1 MKSTL
6 TEDEIEQYQLQL
18 LQNLGYAYH
27 HGYDLQPEGKDQER
41 ENFGDVVLK
50 DRLQQAI
57 HRLNPTIPADALNQ
71 AQREIFNIASSD
83 LLNNNEIFHKYL
95 TEGITVEYQKNG
107 ETRGEPVNL
116 IDWHNIDNNEFL
128 VVNQFTVIEDN
139 HNRRPDLVIFIN
151 GLPLVVIE
159 LKNAVD
165 EKANLRAAYNQLQTY
180 KREIPS
186 LFTYNAL
193 LVISDGL
200 SARAGSLTADFN
212 RFSAWKVPSPS
223 PSQRE
228 GDKSLEVPL
237 PLGEGF
243 RERANQGF
251 TERAEL
257 EILTNGLLNKQTLLD
272 LIRHFTVFEKTRS
285 EDLNTGIVSITTI
298 KKIAAYH
305 QYYAVNKA
313 IESIVKACGFP
324 SPSPSQREGDKKNNL
339 EVPRPLGEGFREREK
354 LEIAKIPSP
363 SPSQRE
369 GDKKNSLEVPR
380 PLGEGFREREN
391 QESRESIEDLGYK
404 GGLAV
409 TTLLEQVRELRKN
422 QTSAEKVFWEIV
434 RTKRFLGLK
443 FRRQHQIGNYI
454 VDFYC
459 HDRKLV
465 IELDGEIHNQPEQQQ
480 RDRQRTEY
488 LNSLGLTV
496 LRFTNQE
503 IFQNLETVLQN
514 LLDLLS
520 PSPTGRG
527 ARGEMPRPP
536 RDYWADVDV
545 KSPSPTGRGARGE
558 GSLSPSPTG
567 RGARGE
573 GNLSLQECTPRK
585 GGVIWHT
592 QGSGKSLSM
601 VFLAG
606 KLVLD
611 PNLNNPTV
619 VMLTDRNDLDD
630 QLFDTFAGCQQL
642 LRQDPQQADNRDRV
656 RQLLNTNSGG
666 IIFTTVQKFSP
677 PDNDLPPSGGNQR
690 GAYPKISDRANIIV
704 LADEA
709 HRSQYGFTAKQVDI
723 KDENGNITGKA
734 TRYGFAKY
742 IRDALPNACFVGFTG
757 TPIEQ
762 SDKNT
767 PAIFGDYIDIY
778 DISQAVA
785 DGATVPIYYESRLVK
800 VDLDE
805 AGRQLLD
812 ELDEDLDSLLP
823 LGEGLGEREQAK
835 ANQTRIEAIV
845 GSTQRLQQI
854 AQDIVTH
861 FEARQQVNK
870 GKAMIV
876 TMTRRIAV
884 NLYDAIVN
892 LRPDWHSD
900 DLTTGKIK
908 VVFTASAADEENLV
922 KHHTSKANRQ
932 TLAQRLK
939 DPENSLELAIVCDM
953 WLTGFDAPCL
963 HTMYID
969 KPLKSHNL
977 MQAIARINRVFH
989 EKTGGLIVDYLGL
1002 AAELKKA
1009 LAFYANSG
1017 GKGDLTLNQ
1026 DVAVGLMLAKLEIV
1040 EQIMADFAYEHYFDS
1055 TTGEKLNILKNAA
1068 NYVADP
1074 TIKDRFFSEL
1084 NALSKAHS
1092 LAVPHPDAIAA
1103 AEKISFFQ
1111 AIQASLRKLTG
1122 EGEGGN
1128 LSNHDIETAIRQVVD
1143 QALVSDAV
1151 INIFDEA
1158 GIKNPDISIISD
1170 EFMAEVRGMEHQN
1183 LAVELLQKLLKDEI
1197 KTSSRTNIVQSR
1209 KLSDL
1214 LDDALRRYRNQ
1225 VISVTDILEELLN
1238 MAKDTKASQARGEEL
1253 KLEPYELAFYDA
1265 LAQNQSAQDVMG
1277 VDKLRD
1283 LAIVLCD
1290 RIRKNA
1296 SIDWNLKESVRAR
1309 MKVAVKRLLRQYGY
1323 PPDMEA
1329 LATELVLEQAKVFTE
1344 FEVATNHSR

>member
-41 ENFGDVVLK
+41 ENFGEIVLK

-212 RFSAWKVPSPS
+212 RFSAWKTPT
-223 PSQRE
+223 
-228 GDKSLEVPL
+228 
-237 PLGEGF
+237 GESHI
-243 RERANQGF
+243 N
-251 TERAEL
+251 EL
-257 EILTNGLLNKQTLLD
+257 EILTTGLLNKQTLLD

-313 IESIVKACGFP
+313 VESIIKA
-324 SPSPSQREGDKKNNL
+324 SSQTGD
-339 EVPRPLGEGFREREK
+339 
-354 LEIAKIPSP
+354 
-363 SPSQRE
+363 
-369 GDKKNSLEVPR
+369 
-380 PLGEGFREREN
+380 
-391 QESRESIEDLGYK
+391 
-404 GGLAV
+404 
-409 TTLLEQVRELRKN
+409 
-422 QTSAEKVFWEIV
+422 
-434 RTKRFLGLK
+434 
-443 FRRQHQIGNYI
+443 
-454 VDFYC
+454 
-459 HDRKLV
+459 
-465 IELDGEIHNQPEQQQ
+465 
-480 RDRQRTEY
+480 
-488 LNSLGLTV
+488 
-496 LRFTNQE
+496 
-503 IFQNLETVLQN
+503 
-514 LLDLLS
+514 
-520 PSPTGRG
+520 
-527 ARGEMPRPP
+527 
-536 RDYWADVDV
+536 
-545 KSPSPTGRGARGE
+545 
-558 GSLSPSPTG
+558 
-567 RGARGE
+567 
-573 GNLSLQECTPRK
+573 RK

-677 PDNDLPPSGGNQR
+677 ADGESL
-690 GAYPKISDRANIIV
+690 YPKISDRANIIV

-805 AGRQLLD
+805 TGRQLLD
-812 ELDEDLDSLLP
+812 ELDEDLSFEDLSTTQ
-823 LGEGLGEREQAK
+823 QAK

-876 TMTRRIAV
+876 TMTRKIAV
-884 NLYDAIVN
+884 NLYDEIVK

-908 VVFTASAADEENLV
+908 VVFTASASDEGNLV
-922 KHHTSKANRQ
+922 KHHTNKANRQ

-939 DPENSLELAIVCDM
+939 DPENSLELVIVCDM

-977 MQAIARINRVFH
+977 MQAIARINRVFF

-1009 LAFYANSG
+1009 LSFYANSG

-1040 EQIMADFAYEHYFDS
+1040 EQIMADFAYEHYFVS

-1092 LAVPHPDAIAA
+1092 LAVPHPEAIAA

-1197 KTSSRTNIVQSR
+1197 KASSRTNIVQSR
-1209 KLSDL
+1209 KLADL
-1214 LDDALRRYRNQ
+1214 LEDALRRYRNQ

-1238 MAKDTKASQARGEEL
+1238 MAKDTKAAQTRGEAL

-1309 MKVAVKRLLRQYGY
+1309 IDLLQ
-1323 PPDMEA
+1323 
-1329 LATELVLEQAKVFTE
+1329 
-1344 FEVATNHSR
+1344 N

>member
-1 MKSTL
+1 MKSSL

-41 ENFGDVVLK
+41 ENFGEIVLK

-83 LLNNNEIFHKYL
+83 LPNNNEIFHKYL

-212 RFSAWKVPSPS
+212 RFSAWKTPTDENSTVA
-223 PSQRE
+223 
-228 GDKSLEVPL
+228 
-237 PLGEGF
+237 
-243 RERANQGF
+243 ERSRSN
-251 TERAEL
+251 EL
-257 EILTNGLLNKQTLLD
+257 EILTTGLLNKQTLLD

-313 IESIVKACGFP
+313 VESIVKA
-324 SPSPSQREGDKKNNL
+324 SSQTGD
-339 EVPRPLGEGFREREK
+339 
-354 LEIAKIPSP
+354 
-363 SPSQRE
+363 
-369 GDKKNSLEVPR
+369 
-380 PLGEGFREREN
+380 
-391 QESRESIEDLGYK
+391 
-404 GGLAV
+404 
-409 TTLLEQVRELRKN
+409 
-422 QTSAEKVFWEIV
+422 
-434 RTKRFLGLK
+434 
-443 FRRQHQIGNYI
+443 
-454 VDFYC
+454 
-459 HDRKLV
+459 
-465 IELDGEIHNQPEQQQ
+465 
-480 RDRQRTEY
+480 
-488 LNSLGLTV
+488 
-496 LRFTNQE
+496 
-503 IFQNLETVLQN
+503 
-514 LLDLLS
+514 
-520 PSPTGRG
+520 
-527 ARGEMPRPP
+527 
-536 RDYWADVDV
+536 
-545 KSPSPTGRGARGE
+545 
-558 GSLSPSPTG
+558 
-567 RGARGE
+567 
-573 GNLSLQECTPRK
+573 RK

-606 KLVLD
+606 KLVL
-611 PNLNNPTV
+611 NQSLNNPTV

-677 PDNDLPPSGGNQR
+677 ADGETI
-690 GAYPKISDRANIIV
+690 YPQISDRANIIV

-723 KDENGNITGKA
+723 KDEEGNVTGKA

-762 SDKNT
+762 NDKNT

-805 AGRQLLD
+805 TGRQLLD
-812 ELDEDLDSLLP
+812 ELDEDLSFEDLSTTQ
-823 LGEGLGEREQAK
+823 QAK

-861 FEARQQVNK
+861 FESRQQVNK

-876 TMTRRIAV
+876 TMTRKIAV

-908 VVFTASAADEENLV
+908 VVFTASASDEGNLV
-922 KHHTSKANRQ
+922 KHHTNKANRQ

-939 DPENSLELAIVCDM
+939 DPENSLELVIVCDM

-1009 LAFYANSG
+1009 LAFYSQSG
-1017 GKGDLTLNQ
+1017 GKGALALDQ

-1092 LAVPHPDAIAA
+1092 LAVPHPEAIAA
-1103 AEKISFFQ
+1103 SEKISFFQ

-1158 GIKNPDISIISD
+1158 GIKSPDISIISD

-1197 KTSSRTNIVQSR
+1197 KASSRTNIVQSR
-1209 KLSDL
+1209 KLADL

-1225 VISVTDILEELLN
+1225 VITVPDVLEELLN
-1238 MAKDTKASQARGEEL
+1238 MAKETKAAQARGEAL

-1265 LAQNQSAQDVMG
+1265 LAQNPSAQDVMG
-1277 VDKLRD
+1277 VDKLRE

-1344 FEVATNHSR
+1344 FEVTTNH